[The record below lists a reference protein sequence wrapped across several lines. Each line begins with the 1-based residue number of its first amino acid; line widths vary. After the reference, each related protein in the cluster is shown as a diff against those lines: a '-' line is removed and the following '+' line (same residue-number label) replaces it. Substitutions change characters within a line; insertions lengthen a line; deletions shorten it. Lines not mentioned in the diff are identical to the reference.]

1 MCIAE
6 RANLIQS
13 GQPIDGGEREIAPER
28 VAMPC
33 DARSSPFVVIG
44 SPGARMKALRADDTN
59 SHCVVRGSVAFTGA
73 FACVHGLYSIN
84 AGQTSR
90 LSANA
95 AFIPSMIV
103 HRLCVLSPV
112 PIVTVCEPTL
122 TPLQPHALR
131 CRAYHGIAHST
142 QPSIRGRHSPAR
154 YSDRTQIGTQSPSPL
169 DG

>member
-1 MCIAE
+1 MCLAE

-95 AFIPSMIV
+95 AFIPSMEGSAPNLILQASEPWSPETHPLRSASARARAV
-103 HRLCVLSPV
+103 ELVRVGHLLS
-112 PIVTVCEPTL
+112 ISGASL
-122 TPLQPHALR
+122 NR
-131 CRAYHGIAHST
+131 GI
-142 QPSIRGRHSPAR
+142 
-154 YSDRTQIGTQSPSPL
+154 RTWL
-169 DG
+169 

>member
-59 SHCVVRGSVAFTGA
+59 SHCVERQRFLHEGTAQSGVQELHADPDGN
-73 FACVHGLYSIN
+73 GLKQLLIV
-84 AGQTSR
+84 
-90 LSANA
+90 
-95 AFIPSMIV
+95 PS
-103 HRLCVLSPV
+103 S
-112 PIVTVCEPTL
+112 TL
-122 TPLQPHALR
+122 
-131 CRAYHGIAHST
+131 
-142 QPSIRGRHSPAR
+142 
-154 YSDRTQIGTQSPSPL
+154 
-169 DG
+169 